1 MNGPTLKTSLRS
13 LGQGSGVFM
22 FLKAL
27 ICNVSEFNGPTMI
40 DFKFPTW

>member
-13 LGQGSGVFM
+13 LGQGQFM

-27 ICNVSEFNGPTMI
+27 ICNVSEFSGPTMI